1 MTTLIERAAQLA
13 AVGVDAVLASSDLN
27 KDLRRPAA
35 LYLLV
40 VGCNLP
46 GATVAQAVGCTKQN
60 VSKHLK
66 RIEDAREDAAF
77 DAKLADIETRLFG
90 AP

>member
-1 MTTLIERAAQLA
+1 MTTLIERAAQIA
-13 AVGVDAVLASSDLN
+13 AVGIDAALASSDLA

-66 RIEDAREDAAF
+66 RVEDAREDPAF
-77 DAKLADIETRLFG
+77 DAALGQIEARLFG
-90 AP
+90 VP